1 MQVIK
6 YRQWSVEE
14 VMMLVQITNNFKN
27 KQVITAEELAQ
38 LIANAGGITRQDL
51 IFAFGSKMARALKTI
66 ETTKTFKMRKLSG
79 LSSKK
84 VYVYYSGKA
93 TYEDALANHFKALG
107 AYALREIGCKIS
119 RPMVLNG
126 GSWGINLV
134 LSKTEVLPLET
145 VVVDTKN
152 FRKLKGAQ
160 IRKRLVPLYI
170 FINEDIFKKV
180 KTEGLLYGES
190 ICVVNRKQT
199 LDVHVMDYLGRTEPL
214 TNLQQLT
221 SFEKIST
228 DKENLVNEI
237 LGSYNVQ
244 KFARGKKVENK

>member
-1 MQVIK
+1 
-6 YRQWSVEE
+6 
-14 VMMLVQITNNFKN
+14 MLVQITNNFKN
-27 KQVITAEELAQ
+27 KQVITAEALAQ

-66 ETTKTFKMRKLSG
+66 ETTRTFKMRKLAG

-93 TYEDALANHFKALG
+93 TYEEALANHFKALG
-107 AYALREIGCKIS
+107 AYALRESGCKIS

-126 GSWGINLV
+126 GPWGINLV
-134 LSKTEVLPLET
+134 LNKTEVLPLET
-145 VVVDTKN
+145 VVVDTNN

-180 KTEGLLYGES
+180 KAEGLLYGES
-190 ICVVNRKQT
+190 ICVINRGKT
-199 LDVHVMDYLGRTEPL
+199 LDVHAMDYLGRTEPL
-214 TNLQQLT
+214 TSLEQLKE
-221 SFEKIST
+221 FKKIGI
-228 DKENLVNEI
+228 DKEELVNEI
-237 LGSYNVQ
+237 LKSYKVQ
-244 KFARGKKVENK
+244 KFITRKKVEKNN